1 MATTKAWIAQGCV
14 ACGTKGRRRCGRHRR
29 PRVAPLNAGEEG
41 RGDMARQ
48 QLDFFSTS
56 ASPSESCSSSNAVNQ
71 PVKPPSSLE
80 DAEIVAQIPKAGVVE
95 APLLATEAGHRR
107 LTGAISAL
115 ESLCQRFAGFGLNR
129 RIPEQEAALDALV
142 MIGGRDARKSV
153 TKMIL
158 KGAVQGPSLG
168 TAVAYTMA
176 KQEALSSDAGW
187 AGRKQVRLLERRKG
201 ADPVIRRLPSCLR
214 CRAAEGS
221 GCRAYR

>member
-1 MATTKAWIAQGCV
+1 
-14 ACGTKGRRRCGRHRR
+14 
-29 PRVAPLNAGEEG
+29 
-41 RGDMARQ
+41 MARQ

-129 RIPEQEAALDALV
+129 RIPEQEAALDALA

-168 TAVAYTMA
+168 TAVAAAARLKIVLPGDMISELLQHDDRRMRVA
-176 KQEALSSDAGW
+176 ACGCVPGDPKVIPFLVARLQDHESEARKSAACALGRLGRQEALA
-187 AGRKQVRLLERRKG
+187 L
-201 ADPVIRRLPSCLR
+201 
-214 CRAAEGS
+214 
-221 GCRAYR
+221 